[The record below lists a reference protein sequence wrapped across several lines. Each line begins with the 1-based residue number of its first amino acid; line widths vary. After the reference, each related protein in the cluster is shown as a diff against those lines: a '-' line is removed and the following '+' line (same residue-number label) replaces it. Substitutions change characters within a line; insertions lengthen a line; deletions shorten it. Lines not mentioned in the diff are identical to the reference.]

1 MVKHRETERPLL
13 SKWWKTK
20 SARDAFKRAK
30 AKKQESLQRF
40 LKSYQE
46 KREAQRREVEQW
58 KVVA

>member
-1 MVKHRETERPLL
+1 MRDREKETPLL

-20 SARDAFKRAK
+20 SAKAAMRRAK

-40 LKSYQE
+40 LKSHREKQE
-46 KREAQRREVEQW
+46 ALRREVEQW